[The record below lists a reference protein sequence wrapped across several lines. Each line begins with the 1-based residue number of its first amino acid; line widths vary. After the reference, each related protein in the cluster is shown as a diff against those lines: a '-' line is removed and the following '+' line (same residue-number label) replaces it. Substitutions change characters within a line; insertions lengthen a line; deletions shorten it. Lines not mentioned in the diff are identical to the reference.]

1 VIRPAWNTLHPA
13 KFAAMLTKIAN
24 VEGIMSEVENPKPAF
39 EDTGFGP
46 TRWFEDLEIGERYY
60 IPSRTQTDALFAA
73 FQLAS
78 ADNHP
83 IHYDVEYCRERGHR
97 GLLAHGIQVL
107 AQTAAGAGRFPH
119 AIGDSLIGMIEISAK
134 ILKPVYAGD
143 TLYPELEIIAL
154 TPQNTTGIVTM
165 RASVK
170 NRAGDLVLDG
180 IHKYLLRKRPVTDE
194 ASHD

>member
-1 VIRPAWNTLHPA
+1 MSDASAPPHNLH
-13 KFAAMLTKIAN
+13 
-24 VEGIMSEVENPKPAF
+24 
-39 EDTGFGP
+39 DHGFGP
-46 TRWFEDLEIGERYY
+46 SRWFDDLHVGERFY

-73 FQLAS
+73 FQLTS

-83 IHYDVEYCRERGHR
+83 IHYDVEYCKARGHH

-119 AIGDSLIGMIEISAK
+119 VIGDSLIGMIEISAK

-143 TLYPELEIIAL
+143 TLYPELEIVDL
-154 TPQNTTGIVTM
+154 KPQTTTGVVSM

-170 NRAGDLVLDG
+170 NQRGVLVLEG
-180 IHKYLLRKRPVTDE
+180 MHKYLLRRKP
-194 ASHD
+194 AQPA

>member
-1 VIRPAWNTLHPA
+1 
-13 KFAAMLTKIAN
+13 MG
-24 VEGIMSEVENPKPAF
+24 GIMPTTEHAKPAF
-39 EDTGFGP
+39 QDTGFGP

-83 IHYDVEYCRERGHR
+83 IHYDVDYCRERGHR

-170 NRAGDLVLDG
+170 NRAGDLVLEG
-180 IHKYLLRKRPVTDE
+180 FHKYLLRKRPVAKE
-194 ASHD
+194 APHD

>member
-1 VIRPAWNTLHPA
+1 MPAT
-13 KFAAMLTKIAN
+13 
-24 VEGIMSEVENPKPAF
+24 ENPKPVF
-39 EDTGFGP
+39 EDIGFGP
-46 TRWFEDLEIGERYY
+46 ARWFEDLEIGERYY

-83 IHYDVEYCRERGHR
+83 IHYDIDYCRERGHR

-143 TLYPELEIIAL
+143 TLYPELEIIDL

-165 RASVK
+165 RATVK

-180 IHKYLLRKRPVTDE
+180 IHKYLLRKRPLEQQTIL
-194 ASHD
+194 